1 MTARNEHGLDENWL
15 LEGEVEI
22 WRNSSWRVTNMNLE
36 EMSGDKPMGSSYWI
50 ALSDIGNPMWPE
62 HMCAKVWV
70 NRPKFIEAYRKACE
84 VAGVAPNET
93 GIERVNAPGFD
104 Q

>member
-36 EMSGDKPMGSSYWI
+36 EMNGERPMASSYWI
-50 ALSDIGNPMWPE
+50 PLADIGKPIWPE
-62 HMCAKVWV
+62 HVCAKVWV
-70 NRPKFIEAYRKACE
+70 DRDKFIEAYRKACE
-84 VAGVAPNET
+84 LAGVEPNEA
-93 GIERVNAPGFD
+93 GIARANEPEVVR
-104 Q
+104 